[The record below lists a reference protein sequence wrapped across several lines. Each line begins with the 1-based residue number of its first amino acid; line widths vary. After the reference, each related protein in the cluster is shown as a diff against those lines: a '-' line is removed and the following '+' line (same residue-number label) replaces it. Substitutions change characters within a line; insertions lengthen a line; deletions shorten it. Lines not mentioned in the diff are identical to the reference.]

1 MALDTM
7 EPDPAWDPAAH
18 AETVEALGRE
28 GLSFRVW
35 GGDWCS
41 DCRRQLP
48 AFAAALEAAGVS
60 DDAVAEYP
68 VEKRD
73 DGSKVGPEVEAYGI
87 ERIPTVVV
95 EHGGREVAR
104 FVEDEPIPI
113 AAYLAERLR
122 EAGLS
127 A

>member
-1 MALDTM
+1 M

-18 AETVEALGRE
+18 AGTVETLGRE
-28 GLSFRVW
+28 GLSFKVW

-48 AFAAALEAAGVS
+48 AFAAALDAAGVP
-60 DDAVAEYP
+60 DDAIDEYP

-73 DGSKVGPEVEAYGI
+73 DGGKVGPEVEAYGI

-95 EHGGREVAR
+95 EREGREVAR
-104 FVEDEPIPI
+104 FVEAEPVPI
-113 AAYLAERLR
+113 AVYLAERLR
-122 EAGLS
+122 A
-127 A
+127 ADVDA